1 MEVSE
6 VRRRLRAA
14 IQQARRDAADRRER
28 SDRAARD
35 YEQLLTERAAP
46 ILHTLATALTGEGH
60 PFKVHTPAGSVRLA
74 AEGSSEDYIE
84 ITLDSTQDPPAVLL
98 RSSRGRGRRQI
109 TSERALAE
117 GEAIASLSDEEV
129 LSAVLAEIGPLVE
142 R

>member
-14 IQQARRDAADRRER
+14 IQQARRDSADRRER

-35 YEQLLTERAAP
+35 FEQLLTDRAAP
-46 ILHTLATALTGEGH
+46 ILRTLAAALTGDGH
-60 PFKVHTPAGSVRLA
+60 PFKVQTPAGSVRLA
-74 AEGSSEDYIE
+74 AEGSSEDYVE

-109 TSERALAE
+109 TSERAIAT
-117 GEAIASLSDEEV
+117 GDAIANLGEEEV
-129 LSAVLAEIGPLVE
+129 LRAVLEDIAPLVA